1 MNAELAGL
9 TGHIAPN
16 PTKRRSSLMTIKDIY
31 IKNLRGL
38 RDFKMEGART
48 FNLLVGPSELG
59 KTTVLEGIAIATSVF
74 DSCIRVNRLRGA
86 SINNEFD
93 ARSALE
99 TLFHKLSPEP
109 IRLGLRVNSD
119 ICSGDYMLNKSIVA
133 ESINRTVSYKEAS
146 LDEKIHANSKTLL
159 ENFNGLRAKTT
170 ISENIEGEVI
180 HKALLDKDGF
190 EHKPVEIAKPLRIK
204 RDGSFFDMKKLE
216 LSNLAEESHTYFLP
230 HNNVATAIKI
240 ATKYKKKDFIIKAL
254 RRINPSIADFALSE
268 DPQPLVDIGLSKMV
282 PIHILGDGAKSI
294 LSTLG
299 HLCHPAI
306 KIYLI
311 DELALGLY
319 YRSQP
324 ALLKSMMLM
333 AKQENKQIF
342 ATTHNAD
349 ILLALKQILDEEES
363 LREDAV
369 CFSFLRDKEGNIKA
383 IPYDYEGIRH
393 GIENDL
399 EIR

>member
-16 PTKRRSSLMTIKDIY
+16 PTKRRSSLMPIKDIY

-59 KTTVLEGIAIATSVF
+59 KTTVLESIAIATSDF
-74 DSCIRVNRLRGA
+74 DSCLGVNRLRGA
-86 SINNEFD
+86 SINNESD
-93 ARSALE
+93 ARSALA
-99 TLFHKLSPEP
+99 TLFHKLSPDP
-109 IRLGLRVNSD
+109 IRLGFRINSD
-119 ICSGDYMLNKSIVA
+119 SCGDYMLNKSIVA
-133 ESINRTVSYKEAS
+133 ELMNRIVPYKEAS
-146 LDEKIHANSKTLL
+146 LDEKIHANSKVSL
-159 ENFNGLRAKTT
+159 ENFNGLRDETT
-170 ISENIEGEVI
+170 ISGNIEVEFINRVMLS
-180 HKALLDKDGF
+180 KNGF
-190 EHKPVEIAKPLRIK
+190 EHNKLEFVKKLRIK
-204 RDGSFFDMKKLE
+204 RDGTFFDMKDSE
-216 LSNLAEESHTYFLP
+216 LRNLNEESDSYFLR
-230 HNNVATAIKI
+230 HNDVATAIKI
-240 ATKYKKKDFIIKAL
+240 ATEYKKKEFIIKVL
-254 RRINPSIADFALSE
+254 KRINRRIADFAVTA

-299 HLCHPAI
+299 HLCHPKF
-306 KIYLI
+306 KIYLV
-311 DELALGLY
+311 DELAFGLY

-324 ALLKSMMLM
+324 ALLKSILLM

-349 ILLALKQILDEEES
+349 ILLALKQVLDEEES

-369 CFSFLRDKEGNIKA
+369 CFSFLRNKEGNIQA
-383 IPYDYEGIRH
+383 IPYDYEAIRH

>member
-1 MNAELAGL
+1 M
-9 TGHIAPN
+9 
-16 PTKRRSSLMTIKDIY
+16 
-31 IKNLRGL
+31 
-38 RDFKMEGART
+38 

-59 KTTVLEGIAIATSVF
+59 KTTVLEGIAISALSL
-74 DSCIRVNRLRGA
+74 DLCLGVNRLRGA
-86 SINNEFD
+86 SIENEID
-93 ARSALE
+93 ARSALA
-99 TLFHKLSPEP
+99 TLFHNLSPEP

-119 ICSGDYMLNKSIVA
+119 ICSGDYMLNRSIVA
-133 ESINRTVSYKEAS
+133 ESMNRIVSYKEAS

-159 ENFNGLRAKTT
+159 ENFNGLHAKTT
-170 ISENIEGEVI
+170 ISGNIEGEFINKV
-180 HKALLDKDGF
+180 ALDKDGF
-190 EHKPVEIAKPLRIK
+190 EHKPLEIKQPLRIQ
-204 RDGSFFDMKKLE
+204 RDGNFSNMEDSE
-216 LSNLAEESHTYFLP
+216 ISNLDKESHSYFLR
-230 HNNVATAIKI
+230 HNDVATAIKF
-240 ATKYKKKDFIIKAL
+240 ATEYKKKAFIIEAL
-254 RRINPSIADFALSE
+254 QRINPQIEDFSVVADS
-268 DPQPLVDIGLSKMV
+268 QPLVDIGLSKMV
-282 PIHILGDGAKSI
+282 PIHILGDGATRI

-306 KIYLI
+306 KIYLE

-324 ALLKSMMLM
+324 ALLKSILLM

-349 ILLALKQILDEEES
+349 ILLALKQVLDEEES

-369 CFSFLRDKEGNIKA
+369 CFSFLRNKEGNIKA
-383 IPYDYEGIRH
+383 IPYDYEAIRH